1 MSLIAYLNTNGRVNI
16 EGNGRTSMF
25 KSIYPKIRQND
36 DEEEYVLTDDH
47 NLTGYL
53 FASVDYNLTGIYS
66 LVKISPHISILI
78 EA

>member
-1 MSLIAYLNTNGRVNI
+1 MVEHCL
-16 EGNGRTSMF
+16 SMF
-25 KSIYPKIRQND
+25 KSIYPKIRQN

-66 LVKISPHISILI
+66 LVKISPHIIILI